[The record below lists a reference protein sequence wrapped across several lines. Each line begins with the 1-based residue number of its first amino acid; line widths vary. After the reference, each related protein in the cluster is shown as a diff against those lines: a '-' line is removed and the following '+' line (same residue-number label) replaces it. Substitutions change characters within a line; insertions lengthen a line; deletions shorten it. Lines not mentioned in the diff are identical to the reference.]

1 MENCNIKTCDLIPSI
16 QHKEICETQKL
27 SLSKTRPGIKKIID
41 VKISLIIKSN
51 KTLVFGIR
59 HIEVIYASED
69 NCIHNA
75 SYDIPFKIPM
85 GIKEN
90 DVRVKKVLVGLT
102 YLSVKIL
109 NSRSICITS
118 KIFAIAIKDK
128 YTLTKESIIVD
139 EESIK
144 GRSRNLNDRGKDNCI
159 GENSD
164 KLFLLLVIVFIFSRC
179 VNSSCIQQ

>member
-1 MENCNIKTCDLIPSI
+1 MENCNIKTCELIPSI

-41 VKISLIIKSN
+41 VKINLIIKSN

-75 SYDIPFKIPM
+75 SYDIPFKIPIA
-85 GIKEN
+85 IKDN
-90 DVRVKKVLVGLT
+90 YVNMKKVLVGLT

-109 NSRSICITS
+109 NSRAICITS
-118 KIFAIAIKDK
+118 KIFAIAITEK
-128 YTLTKESIIVD
+128 YTLPKESIIID
-139 EESIK
+139 EKPIK
-144 GRSRNLNDRGKDNCI
+144 RRSRNLNDMGQDNCI
-159 GENSD
+159 GENPG
-164 KLFLLLVIVFIFSRC
+164 KLFLLLAIVFIFSRC